1 MANALRTFVN
11 DYVNK
16 NNVSRAPAVNAPAG
30 TGDGSEDPGSSAAPP
45 PPDDSDQTTANQTDP
60 SKLAAPDLAFV
71 SPDGGSTAEGSPQ
84 PGVEYDFCLN
94 IVNVGELPS
103 GPFFVLFK
111 LTQIASGEGMDWP
124 PVSVD
129 QEAGLDAKASVV
141 AVAHFGQFPNIDAS
155 YSLSASVFSISAN
168 TQVTKADDFVFHVDA
183 KSGSGSGGG
192 GDEGAGGDGEGAGGG
207 GDGGSGG
214 GDDGDSGEGSDN
226 PGGDDNPGAE

>member
-1 MANALRTFVN
+1 MSALRAFVQN
-11 DYVNK
+11 YVNL
-16 NNVSRAPAVNAPAG
+16 APAVNAPAG

-45 PPDDSDQTTANQTDP
+45 PRGDSDQTAADQTDP

-84 PGVEYDFCLN
+84 PGAEYDFCLK

-124 PVSVD
+124 PVRVD
-129 QEAGLDAKASVV
+129 QDAGLDPKTSVV
-141 AVAHFGQFPNIDAS
+141 AVVHFGQFPNIDAS
-155 YSLSASVFSISAN
+155 YSLSAFVFSTSTN

-183 KSGSGSGGG
+183 KDGSGSGGG
-192 GDEGAGGDGEGAGGG
+192 GDEGAGGDGGEGPGGG

-214 GDDGDSGEGSDN
+214 GGDGDSGEGSDS